1 ILHIDSSAH
10 YETSKSR
17 AASAKIVADLL
28 EEGDTLTYR
37 DLTAYPLPQI
47 DAAWADASDQAV
59 LTLSDTVVEEIQ
71 KADTIIIGAPMYN
84 FSGPASLKAWMDL
97 VARPRVTFSYT
108 FSGPIG
114 LLNNKKAIVVIAS
127 GGVAIG
133 SAYDFLSP
141 HIRHF
146 LGFLGITDVTIL
158 AAKDVLKPAII

>member
-1 ILHIDSSAH
+1 M
-10 YETSKSR
+10 
-17 AASAKIVADLL
+17 

-47 DAAWADASDQAV
+47 DAAWADARLSYPETRSDSDQAV
-59 LTLSDTVVEEIQ
+59 LSLSDTVVEEVQ

-146 LGFLGITDVTIL
+146 LGFLGIADVTIL